1 MLNVVQDQ
9 GICCSLHEK
18 HAIAKPRQA
27 LNLPK
32 TIWEALACRPLA
44 RDCSEQAEG
53 KRNAVEQH
61 MDAVA
66 EQPKRVGY
74 KSVEG
79 LDQHKS
85 KVQTITILADA
96 SFIMHARLLTS

>member
-1 MLNVVQDQ
+1 
-9 GICCSLHEK
+9 
-18 HAIAKPRQA
+18 
-27 LNLPK
+27 
-32 TIWEALACRPLA
+32 
-44 RDCSEQAEG
+44 
-53 KRNAVEQH
+53 